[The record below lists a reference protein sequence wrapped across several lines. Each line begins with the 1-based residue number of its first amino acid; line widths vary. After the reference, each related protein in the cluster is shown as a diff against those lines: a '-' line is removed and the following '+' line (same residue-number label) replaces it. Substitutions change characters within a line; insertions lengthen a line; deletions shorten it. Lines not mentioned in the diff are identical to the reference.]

1 VAQAASKA
9 VPPAIVIIFS
19 PNGARGAALSLLNVD
34 EGLWVAALMDQST
47 SLVVSGAAALTSLY
61 RARQLAQS

>member
-9 VPPAIVIIFS
+9 LPTATVVIFN
-19 PNGARGAALSLLNVD
+19 PNGARGAALGLWNVD